1 MEKKF
6 HTNPDTA
13 AKCLAFMGFSVPEND
28 LLTSGIVCADEAIKL
43 MPAAPYGYF
52 VKGGIYSDRGDHE
65 KALPFMEQINGAV
78 RNNNEKIMFGHFY
91 AKEPAFNKQHA
102 KALMVINGLYVKFMN
117 TLYVKNAEGS
127 RQLWILNDANNPLIV
142 KMDIGFIII
151 LKVLSKGLKYINF
164 TYIIRVGTF
173 F

>member
-1 MEKKF
+1 MVKKF

-13 AKCLAFMGFSVPEND
+13 AKYLAFMGFSVPEND

-78 RNNNEKIMFGHFY
+78 RNNNEK
-91 AKEPAFNKQHA
+91 
-102 KALMVINGLYVKFMN
+102 
-117 TLYVKNAEGS
+117 
-127 RQLWILNDANNPLIV
+127 NNV
-142 KMDIGFIII
+142 
-151 LKVLSKGLKYINF
+151 
-164 TYIIRVGTF
+164 RTF
-173 F
+173 LCKRTGI